1 MKKSLARPILHDTL
15 RHPLTQ
21 GSRYTRRNVYRI
33 EQHLKLQYGAGLNGH
48 SVENPGDHPVAVTVS
63 SELDDL
69 VDTLSPLI
77 RADLVQSNANLFL
90 ATVGNNI
97 APRLTASDT
106 IDPRIKRRIFLHI
119 YDILGIRRKR
129 HKIDI
134 SKR

>member
-1 MKKSLARPILHDTL
+1 MLLI
-15 RHPLTQ
+15 
-21 GSRYTRRNVYRI
+21 
-33 EQHLKLQYGAGLNGH
+33 GH

-97 APRLTASDT
+97 APSLTSVGELD
-106 IDPRIKRRIFLHI
+106 DV
-119 YDILGIRRKR
+119 YDV
-129 HKIDI
+129 
-134 SKR
+134 